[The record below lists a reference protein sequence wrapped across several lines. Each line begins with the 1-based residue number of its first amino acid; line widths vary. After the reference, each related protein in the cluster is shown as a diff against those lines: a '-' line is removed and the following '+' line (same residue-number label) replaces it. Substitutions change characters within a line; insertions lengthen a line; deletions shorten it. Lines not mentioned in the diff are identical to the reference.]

1 MTVSPRQISS
11 RERRFI
17 LFIDRIIMLIG
28 KHWLAMVASF
38 LFIFSALPFL
48 APVLMHD
55 GITAPAEGIYKA
67 YSLTCHQLSY
77 RTFFFF
83 GEQPVYTL
91 DELRVLVPGGQNQDG
106 ISFFWR
112 DFIGNSTLGYKM
124 AWCERDV
131 SIYASMFLAFI
142 ALGLLGARVP
152 KLNWRAYLL
161 FVVPMAFDGFWQL
174 FTSPVDIMPFLPL
187 HESNAELRII
197 TGALFGIGSV
207 WLVFPYVEEA
217 MRDAYAQAKSQFER
231 GKAHEEELKNPHAN
245 PPPL

>member
-1 MTVSPRQISS
+1 MTISPRQISS
-11 RERRFI
+11 RERRFV
-17 LFIDRIIMLIG
+17 LVIDRVIMLIG
-28 KHWLAMVASF
+28 KYWLAMVASF

-48 APVLMHD
+48 APVLMRY
-55 GITAPAEGIYKA
+55 GMTAPAEWIYKG

-77 RTFFFF
+77 RTFFFY
-83 GEQPVYTL
+83 GEQPVYTI
-91 DELRVLVPGGQNQDG
+91 DQLRGLVPGGQDQEAA
-106 ISFFWR
+106 SFFWR

-131 SIYASMFLAFI
+131 SIYASMMLAFI
-142 ALGLLGARVP
+142 VLGFAGARVP

-161 FVVPMAFDGFWQL
+161 FVVPMAIDGTWQL
-174 FTSPVDIMPFLPL
+174 FTSPLYLLSFLPL

-217 MRDAYAQAKSQFER
+217 MRDAYAQAKSQYER
-231 GKAHEEELKNPHAN
+231 GRAHEEELKRG
-245 PPPL
+245 